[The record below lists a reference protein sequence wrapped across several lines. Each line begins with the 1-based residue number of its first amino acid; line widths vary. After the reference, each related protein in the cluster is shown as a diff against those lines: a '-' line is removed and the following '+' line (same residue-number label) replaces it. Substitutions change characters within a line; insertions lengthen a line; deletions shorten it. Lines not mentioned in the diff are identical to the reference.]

1 MSKVSILRELWEF
14 LRVRKKWWL
23 GPVIVLLVMLSLL
36 IVLAQ
41 GSALAPFIYAIF

>member
-1 MSKVSILRELWEF
+1 MGKASILRELWEF
-14 LRVRKKWWL
+14 LKVRKKWWL
-23 GPVIVLLVMLSLL
+23 GPVIVLLVVLSLL

>member
-1 MSKVSILRELWEF
+1 MGKASILRELWEF
-14 LRVRKKWWL
+14 LRVRKKRWL
-23 GPVIVLLVMLSLL
+23 GPVIVLLVIFSLL